1 MSTTPRTTPDVDLA
15 IVGGGLVGASL
26 AVALSGKGFRVLLIE
41 AAQPPAIAPQ
51 WDERCIALNARSQHI
66 VQQLGLW
73 PLLQAEAVAITATHI
88 SERGRFGMAQ
98 FTAAEAGLEA
108 LGHNLPLRH
117 IGQTVWQAAQ
127 QAEGVQIR
135 APAAV
140 TAVTASDQGVEL
152 RLADGQT
159 VHARLLAAADGA
171 QSVVRR
177 ALNIAAELHDYRQS
191 AIVTAIRVQRPRAG
205 VAYERFTPDG
215 PIAVLPKPG
224 DACSLIWTLPT
235 AAAERAMALADE
247 VFLAEAAA
255 CFGGRLGQWTA
266 LGRRQCYPLLRT
278 VSTRLSAPS
287 TMFVGNA
294 AHALHPVAAQG
305 FNLGLRDVAALA
317 ELLQACPLAQ
327 WADVPARYAAA
338 RTQDAERTAGFTHS
352 LVGLFSNRWPG
363 LASARHLGLLGLNLL
378 PGLKREVMWQNLGYG
393 RQA

>member
-1 MSTTPRTTPDVDLA
+1 MEVDLA

-26 AVALSGKGFRVLLIE
+26 AVALGGKGLRVLLIE
-41 AAQPPAIAPQ
+41 AAQPPSSTPQ
-51 WDERCIALNARSQHI
+51 WDERCIALNARSQQI
-66 VQQLGLW
+66 FEQLGVW
-73 PLLQAEAVAITATHI
+73 PALQREVNAITATHI

-108 LGHNLPLRH
+108 LGFNVPLRH
-117 IGQTVWQAAQ
+117 IGHTLWQAALT
-127 QAEGVQIR
+127 AEGVEIL

-140 TAVTASDQGVEL
+140 VSVSVSEAGVEL
-152 RLADGQT
+152 TLADGHT

-177 ALNIAAELHDYRQS
+177 ELKIPAELHDYRQS
-191 AIVTAIRVQRPRAG
+191 AIVTAVRVQRPRAG

-235 AAAERAMALADE
+235 VAAERAMTLSDAD
-247 VFLAEAAA
+247 FLAEAAA

-266 LGRRQCYPLLRT
+266 LGRRQTYPLMRT

-287 TMFVGNA
+287 TVFVGNA

-305 FNLGLRDVAALA
+305 FNLGLRDVAVLA
-317 ELLQACPLAQ
+317 ELLKTHPVER
-327 WADVPARYAAA
+327 WAGVPEAYVAA
-338 RTQDAERTAGFTHS
+338 RADDAERTAGFTHS

-363 LASARHLGLLGLNLL
+363 VAGARHLGLLGLNLL
-378 PGLKREVMWQNLGYG
+378 PGIKREVMWQNLGYG
-393 RQA
+393 RPT